1 MSLIG
6 IINELT
12 VSNIE
17 SSIDFYRNIFN
28 FEIEYTDGNPIT
40 WVQLRKDN
48 FRIMLEDYNIVTK
61 EIEKI
66 PLKTNSSNIIKF
78 EYNDF
83 EEFKNLYNKCK
94 NEFCEFC
101 MEYTETEYGKI
112 EFGVFDL
119 DKNIILVSFEKN

>member
-1 MSLIG
+1 MSLVS

-17 SSIDFYRNIFN
+17 SSIDFYKNIFN

-40 WVQLRKDN
+40 WVQLKKDN
-48 FRIMLEDYNIVTK
+48 LKIMLEDYKTVTK
-61 EIEKI
+61 EIKKF
-66 PLKTNSSNIIKF
+66 PLKANSSNIIKF

-83 EEFKNLYNKCK
+83 EEFKTLYDNCK
-94 NEFCEFC
+94 NKSCTFC

-119 DKNIILVSFEKN
+119 DKNIILISFEK

>member
-1 MSLIG
+1 MSLVE

-17 SSIDFYRNIFN
+17 SSIEFYKNIFN

-40 WVQLRKDN
+40 WVQLKKDN
-48 FRIMLEDYNIVTK
+48 CKIMLESYDVAK
-61 EIEKI
+61 EEIKKI
-66 PLKTNSSNIIKF
+66 PLKANSSNIIKF

-83 EEFKNLYNKCK
+83 EEFKTLYDNCK
-94 NEFCEFC
+94 NESCTFC

-119 DKNIILVSFEKN
+119 DKNIILISFEK

>member
-40 WVQLRKDN
+40 WVQLKKDN
-48 FRIMLEDYNIVTK
+48 FRIMLEDYNVVTK
-61 EIEKI
+61 EIEKF

-78 EYNDF
+78 EYDDF

>member
-17 SSIDFYRNIFN
+17 SSIDFYKNIFN

-40 WVQLRKDN
+40 WVQLKKDN
-48 FRIMLEDYNIVTK
+48 FRIMLEDYNVVTK
-61 EIEKI
+61 EIEKF

-78 EYNDF
+78 EYDDF

-101 MEYTETEYGKI
+101 MECTETEYGKI